1 MPAPTPSST
10 IDGSTCSSNAADR
23 EAVDKGQEQ
32 AAAKEWLTHNKAVV
46 EAWFAGR
53 GSLAAA
59 SVL

>member
-1 MPAPTPSST
+1 MQLER
-10 IDGSTCSSNAADR
+10 AADR

-32 AAAKEWLTHNKAVV
+32 AAAKEWLTYNKAVV

-59 SVL
+59 R